1 MPETRPM
8 HEHQTAKKRKR
19 KIWNLLPDLPFL
31 IWSSGVLVG
40 ETGFETTRAFTM
52 TFIVRSF

>member
-40 ETGFETTRAFTM
+40 ETGVEPTRAFANEFTL
-52 TFIVRSF
+52 RSI